1 MLAEEK
7 YIQEIDIKHRKKFA
21 QFFTPLPIAEFM
33 VNWIFKDNNV
43 KTLLEPAFGLGI
55 FSRLALDKNK
65 NIKIKGFDVDKTIY
79 SKASDNFQNSNVD
92 LYLEDYLYNDWNN
105 KYDAI
110 ICNPPYLKFHDY
122 KNLETLTEIK
132 KKLGVNL
139 SGFTNIYTLFLL
151 KSIYQLN
158 QNGKMAYIVPSEFLN
173 SNYGKN
179 IKKYLLKSQLL
190 KEIIIF
196 DFKENI
202 FDKAITTSAILFL
215 EKTQSNT
222 LNFTNIDNIFQ
233 LNNFDNV
240 KKKSYSYANIDYNIK
255 WKKYYQKQ
263 NSLKY
268 KNLIPFNSVAK
279 VKRGIA
285 TGANEYFVF
294 NIEKAKKYNIDIK
307 YLLPCITAS
316 KDILL
321 PIFTN
326 NDFNNLIKKNKNVF
340 LFNGV
345 NKQNNHIK
353 DYVRYGEEQ
362 NIHQRHLTSK
372 RKPWYK
378 IENRLPAPILVGVF
392 NRKGLKFIRN
402 EANIT
407 TLTTFHCI
415 YLTENLF
422 QNIDIDLLFAY
433 LLTDTAKEIFND
445 DSREYG
451 NGLKKFE
458 PNDLNNAKILNIF
471 DLDVSIK
478 KKILNLYN
486 QYKDE
491 VVNNKIESQA
501 LLHEIDTIL
510 QNNFS
515 DVNSS

>member
-7 YIQEIDIKHRKKFA
+7 YIQEVDINHRKKFA
-21 QFFTPLPIAEFM
+21 QFFTPLSIAKFM
-33 VNWIFKDNNV
+33 VNWIFKDNNI

-55 FSRLALDKNK
+55 FSRLALEKNK
-65 NIKIKGFDVDKTIY
+65 NIKIKGFDIDETIY
-79 SKASDNFQNSNVD
+79 SKASNNFKSNNID

-110 ICNPPYLKFHDY
+110 VCNPPYLKFHDY
-122 KNLETLTEIK
+122 KNLETLQEIK
-132 KKLGVNL
+132 KRLNIDL

-151 KSIYQLN
+151 KSIYQLK

-179 IKKYLLKSQLL
+179 IKKYLLESHSL

-196 DFKENI
+196 DFKESI
-202 FDKAITTSAILFL
+202 FNKAVTTNAILFL
-215 EKTQSNT
+215 EKTQNNT

-233 LNNFDNV
+233 LNNFD
-240 KKKSYSYANIDYNIK
+240 KIEKKSYSYTNIDYNVK

-268 KNLIPFNSVAK
+268 KNLIPFNSIAK

-285 TGANEYFVF
+285 TGANKYFIF
-294 NIEKAKKYNIDIK
+294 NIKKAEKYNIDVK

-316 KDILL
+316 KDIEL

-326 NDFNNLIKKNKNVF
+326 NDFNNLKDNNKNIF
-340 LFNGV
+340 LFNGT
-345 NKQNNHIK
+345 NQDDSYIK
-353 DYVRYGEEQ
+353 EYILYGEEQ
-362 NIHQRHLTSK
+362 NIHKRHLTSK

-378 IENRLPAPILVGVF
+378 LENRLPAPILVGVF
-392 NRKGLKFIRN
+392 NRNGLKFIRN

-415 YLTENLF
+415 YLKDNLF
-422 QNIDIDLLFAY
+422 QDIDIDLLFAY

-445 DSREYG
+445 ESREYG

-471 DLDVSIK
+471 DLDISIK

-486 QYKDE
+486 LYRDE
-491 VVNNKIESQA
+491 IVNNKIDNQI
-501 LLHEIDTIL
+501 LLNEINTIL
-510 QNNFS
+510 QNEFKA
-515 DVNSS
+515 

>member
-1 MLAEEK
+1 MLLEEK
-7 YIQEIDIKHRKKFA
+7 YIQEVDINHRKKFA

-33 VNWIFKDNNV
+33 VNWIFKDNNI
-43 KTLLEPAFGLGI
+43 KTLLEPAFGLGV
-55 FSRLALDKNK
+55 FSRLALQKNK
-65 NIKIKGFDVDKTIY
+65 NIKIKGFDIDETIY
-79 SKASDNFQNSNVD
+79 CKAYKNFQDSNVD
-92 LYLEDYLYNDWNN
+92 LYLEDYLYNDWHN

-122 KNLETLTEIK
+122 KNLETLKEIK
-132 KKLGVNL
+132 KRLNIDL

-151 KSIYQLN
+151 KSIYQLK
-158 QNGKMAYIVPSEFLN
+158 QNGKTAYIVPSEFLN
-173 SNYGKN
+173 SNYGKS
-179 IKKYLLKSQLL
+179 IKKYLLESKLL

-202 FDKAITTSAILFL
+202 FDKAITTSSILFL
-215 EKTQSNT
+215 EKTQNNT
-222 LNFTNIDNIFQ
+222 LNFINIDNIFH
-233 LNNFDNV
+233 LNNFDNMG
-240 KKKSYSYANIDYNIK
+240 KKSYHYTDIDYDVK

-285 TGANEYFVF
+285 TGANEYFIF
-294 NIEKAKKYNIDIK
+294 NIEKAKKYNIVIK

-316 KDILL
+316 KNITS

-326 NDFNNLIKKNKNVF
+326 NDFNNLKDNNKNIF
-340 LFNGV
+340 LFNGT
-345 NKQNNHIK
+345 NQDNSYIK
-353 DYVRYGEEQ
+353 KYILYGEEQ
-362 NIHQRHLTSK
+362 KIHQKHLTSK

-378 IENRLPAPILVGVF
+378 LENRLPAPILVGVF

-415 YLTENLF
+415 YLAENLF

-433 LLTDTAKEIFND
+433 LLTDTAKEIFD
-445 DSREYG
+445 DEAREYG

-458 PNDLNNAKILNIF
+458 PNDLNNTKILNIL

-478 KKILNLYN
+478 KKILNIYS
-486 QYKDE
+486 QYRYGII
-491 VVNNKIESQA
+491 NNKIENQT
-501 LLHEIDTIL
+501 LLNKINTIL
-510 QNNFS
+510 QNEFRA
-515 DVNSS
+515 

>member
-1 MLAEEK
+1 MLPEEK
-7 YIQEIDIKHRKKFA
+7 YIQDIDINHRKKFA

-33 VNWIFKDNNV
+33 VNWILKNNNV

-55 FSRLALDKNK
+55 FSRLALKKNQ
-65 NIKIKGFDVDKTIY
+65 NIKIKGFDVDATIY
-79 SKASDNFQNSNVD
+79 YRAYKNFQNSNVD
-92 LYLEDYLYNDWNN
+92 LYLEDYLYNDWHN

-122 KNLETLTEIK
+122 ENLEILKEIK
-132 KKLGVNL
+132 KRLNINL

-151 KSIYQLN
+151 KSIYQLK
-158 QNGKMAYIVPSEFLN
+158 QNGKIAYIIPSEFLN
-173 SNYGKN
+173 SNYGES
-179 IKKYLLKSQLL
+179 IKKYLLESKLL

-215 EKTQSNT
+215 EKTQSNS
-222 LNFTNIDNIFQ
+222 LNFRNIDNIMQ
-233 LNNFDNV
+233 LNNFNNIE
-240 KKKSYSYANIDYNIK
+240 KESYNYKDIDYNIK
-255 WKKYYQKQ
+255 WKKYYQEQ

-268 KNLIPFNSVAK
+268 KNLIPFKSVAK

-285 TGANEYFVF
+285 TGGNEYFIF
-294 NIEKAKKYNIDIK
+294 NIEKAKKYNIAIK

-316 KDILL
+316 RDITS

-326 NDFNNLIKKNKNVF
+326 NDFNDLKDNNKNIF
-340 LFNGV
+340 LFNGI
-345 NKQNNHIK
+345 NQDNNYIK
-353 DYVRYGEEQ
+353 DYILYGEKQ

-372 RKPWYK
+372 RNPWYK
-378 IENRLPAPILVGVF
+378 LEHRPPAPILVGVF

-415 YLTENLF
+415 YLTKNLF
-422 QNIDIDLLFAY
+422 QDINTDLLFAY

-445 DSREYG
+445 EAREYG

-471 DLDVSIK
+471 TLDESTK
-478 KKILNLYN
+478 NKILNLYS
-486 QYKDE
+486 QYRKEAID
-491 VVNNKIESQA
+491 NKIENKA
-501 LLHEIDTIL
+501 LLNEIDVIL
-510 QNNFS
+510 KNRFKA
-515 DVNSS
+515 

>member
-1 MLAEEK
+1 MLLEEK
-7 YIQEIDIKHRKKFA
+7 YIQETDINHRKKFA
-21 QFFTPLPIAEFM
+21 QFFTPLPIAQFM
-33 VNWIFKDNNV
+33 VDWIFKDNTI

-55 FSRLALDKNK
+55 FSRLAFKKNK
-65 NIKIKGFDVDKTIY
+65 HIKIKGFDVDETIY
-79 SKASDNFQNSNVD
+79 NKASKNFQNNNVN
-92 LYLEDYLYNDWNN
+92 LYLEDYLYNDWDN

-122 KNLETLTEIK
+122 ENLETLKEIK
-132 KKLGVNL
+132 KKLNIDL

-151 KSIYQLN
+151 KSIYQLK
-158 QNGKMAYIVPSEFLN
+158 QNGKIAYIVPSEFLN
-173 SNYGKN
+173 SNYGRN
-179 IKKYLLKSQLL
+179 IKKYLLESQLL

-215 EKTQSNT
+215 EKTKNDT
-222 LNFTNIDNIFQ
+222 LSFTNICNIFH
-233 LNNFDNV
+233 LNNFDNIE
-240 KKKSYSYANIDYNIK
+240 KLSYHYQDIDYNIK

-285 TGANEYFVF
+285 TGANEYFIF
-294 NIEKAKKYNIDIK
+294 NIEKAKKYNIDVK

-316 KDILL
+316 KDIKL
-321 PIFTN
+321 PIFTM
-326 NDFNNLIKKNKNVF
+326 NDFNTLKNNNKNIF

-345 NKQNNHIK
+345 NQQNNNNIK
-353 DYVRYGEEQ
+353 EYIEYGEEQ

-415 YLTENLF
+415 YLAENLF
-422 QNIDIDLLFAY
+422 QNIDVDLLFAY

-445 DSREYG
+445 EAREYG

-471 DLDVSIK
+471 ELDNSIK

-486 QYKDE
+486 KYR
-491 VVNNKIESQA
+491 NKVINEKKENQA
-501 LLHEIDTIL
+501 LLNKIDTIL
-510 QNNFS
+510 QNRFR
-515 DVNSS
+515 V

>member
-1 MLAEEK
+1 MLFEEK
-7 YIQEIDIKHRKKFA
+7 YIQEIDISHRKKFA
-21 QFFTPLPIAEFM
+21 QFFTPLPIAKFM
-33 VNWIFKDNNV
+33 VDWVFKDNDI
-43 KTLLEPAFGLGI
+43 KTLLEPAFGLGV
-55 FSRLALDKNK
+55 FSRLALEKNK
-65 NIKIKGFDVDKTIY
+65 NIKIKGFDVDETIY
-79 SKASDNFQNSNVD
+79 YKAFNHFQNCNID

-122 KNLETLTEIK
+122 KNLETLKEIK
-132 KKLGVNL
+132 TKLNIDL

-151 KSIYQLN
+151 KSIYQLK
-158 QNGKMAYIVPSEFLN
+158 QNGKIAYIIPSEFLN

-179 IKKYLLKSQLL
+179 IKKYLLESQLL

-215 EKTQSNT
+215 EKTQSDT

-233 LNNFDNV
+233 LNNFDNIE
-240 KKKSYSYANIDYNIK
+240 KKSYSYTNIDYNVK

-285 TGANEYFVF
+285 TGANKYFIF
-294 NIEKAKKYNIDIK
+294 NIEKAKKYNIDVK
-307 YLLPCITAS
+307 YLLPCVTAS
-316 KDILL
+316 KNIMS
-321 PIFTN
+321 PIFTK
-326 NDFNNLIKKNKNVF
+326 NDFNSLKNNNKNIF

-345 NKQNNHIK
+345 NQQNDNIK
-353 DYVRYGEEQ
+353 EYIKYGEEQ

-378 IENRLPAPILVGVF
+378 LENRLPAPIFVGVF

-407 TLTTFHCI
+407 NLTTFHCI

-422 QNIDIDLLFAY
+422 QNMDINILFAY

-445 DSREYG
+445 DAREYG

-458 PNDLNNAKILNIF
+458 PNDLNNAKILNIL

-478 KKILNLYN
+478 KKILNLYTKYRDEIINNNIEN
-486 QYKDE
+486 Q
-491 VVNNKIESQA
+491 V
-501 LLHEIDTIL
+501 LLNEINIIF
-510 QNNFS
+510 QKEFK
-515 DVNSS
+515 VY

>member
-1 MLAEEK
+1 MILEEK
-7 YIQEIDIKHRKKFA
+7 YIQETDINHRKKFA

-33 VNWIFKDNNV
+33 VNWIYKDNNIE
-43 KTLLEPAFGLGI
+43 TLLEPAFGLGI
-55 FSRLALDKNK
+55 FSRLALNKNK
-65 NIKIKGFDVDKTIY
+65 NIKIKGFDVDETIY
-79 SKASDNFQNSNVD
+79 NKASKNFQNNNVD
-92 LYLEDYLYNDWNN
+92 LYLENYLYNDWGN

-122 KNLETLTEIK
+122 KNLETLKEIK
-132 KKLGVNL
+132 KKLGIDL

-151 KSIYQLN
+151 KSIYQLK
-158 QNGKMAYIVPSEFLN
+158 QNGKMAYIIPSEFLN
-173 SNYGKN
+173 SNYGIN
-179 IKKYLLKSQLL
+179 IKKYLLESQLL

-215 EKTQSNT
+215 EKTQNNT
-222 LNFTNIDNIFQ
+222 LSFINIDNIFY
-233 LNNFDNV
+233 LNNFDNI
-240 KKKSYSYANIDYNIK
+240 KKLNYHYQDVDYNIK
-255 WKKYYQKQ
+255 WKKYYKKQ

-285 TGANEYFVF
+285 TGANEYFIF
-294 NIEKAKKYNIDIK
+294 NIDKAKKHNIDIK

-316 KDILL
+316 KDIIL
-321 PIFTN
+321 PIFTMD
-326 NDFNNLIKKNKNVF
+326 DFNLLENNRKNIF

-345 NKQNNHIK
+345 NQEDNHIEE
-353 DYVRYGEEQ
+353 YIRYGEEQ

-415 YLTENLF
+415 YLANNLF
-422 QNIDIDLLFAY
+422 QNIDVDLLFAY
-433 LLTDTAKEIFND
+433 LLTDTAQEIFND

-478 KKILNLYN
+478 EKILSLYS
-486 QYKDE
+486 QYRGIIIK
-491 VVNNKIESQA
+491 NKTENRV
-501 LLHEIDTIL
+501 LLDKIDRIL
-510 QNNFS
+510 QNEFKA
-515 DVNSS
+515 

>member
-1 MLAEEK
+1 MLVEEK
-7 YIQEIDIKHRKKFA
+7 YIQEIDINHRKKFA
-21 QFFTPLPIAEFM
+21 QFFTPLPIAKFM
-33 VNWIFKDNNV
+33 VNWIFEKNNI
-43 KTLLEPAFGLGI
+43 KSLLEPAFGLGI
-55 FSRLALDKNK
+55 FSRLALEKNK
-65 NIKIKGFDVDKTIY
+65 NLQIKGFDVDKTIY
-79 SKASDNFQNSNVD
+79 DKANKIFQEKNID
-92 LYLEDYLYNDWNN
+92 LFLEDYLYNDWNN

-122 KNLETLTEIK
+122 NNLETLKEIK
-132 KKLGVNL
+132 KRLNIDL

-158 QNGKMAYIVPSEFLN
+158 QNGKIAYIVPSEFLN

-179 IKKYLLKSQLL
+179 IKKYLLESRLL

-202 FDKAITTSAILFL
+202 FDKAITTSTILLL
-215 EKTQSNT
+215 EKTQNDF
-222 LNFTNIDNIFQ
+222 LDFTNINNIFE
-233 LNNFDNV
+233 LNNFNNIEKKRYSYEDIDHNV
-240 KKKSYSYANIDYNIK
+240 K
-255 WKKYYQKQ
+255 WKRYYQKQ

-285 TGANEYFVF
+285 TGANEYFIF
-294 NIEKAKKYNIDIK
+294 SIEKAKKYKMDTK

-316 KDILL
+316 KDIIL
-321 PIFTN
+321 PIFTTD
-326 NDFNNLIKKNKNVF
+326 DFDNLKNSNKNIF

-345 NKQNNHIK
+345 NQNDN
-353 DYVRYGEEQ
+353 YVKEYIEYGEKQ

-378 IENRLPAPILVGVF
+378 LENRPPAPILVGVF

-402 EANIT
+402 EANILN
-407 TLTTFHCI
+407 LTTFHCI
-415 YLTENLF
+415 YLANSLF

-433 LLTDTAKEIFND
+433 FLTDTAKEIFND
-445 DSREYG
+445 ESREYG

-471 DLDVSIK
+471 NLDISIK
-478 KKILNLYN
+478 NKILNLYN
-486 QYKDE
+486 QYRNQIIKE
-491 VVNNKIESQA
+491 RIENQV
-501 LLHEIDTIL
+501 LLNEIDIIL
-510 QNNFS
+510 QNEFKA
-515 DVNSS
+515 

>member
-1 MLAEEK
+1 MLLEEK

-33 VNWIFKDNNV
+33 VDWIFKDNSNNI
-43 KTLLEPAFGLGI
+43 KTLLEPAFGLGV
-55 FSRLALDKNK
+55 FSRLALEKNK
-65 NIKIKGFDVDKTIY
+65 NIKIKGFDVDEAIY
-79 SKASDNFQNSNVD
+79 HKASKNFQNNNVN
-92 LYLEDYLYNDWNN
+92 LYLEDYLYNDWSN

-122 KNLETLTEIK
+122 KNLETLKEIK
-132 KKLGVNL
+132 KKLNINL

-151 KSIYQLN
+151 KSIYQLK
-158 QNGKMAYIVPSEFLN
+158 QNGKIAYIVPSEFLN

-179 IKKYLLKSQLL
+179 IKKYLLESQLL
-190 KEIIIF
+190 KEVIIF

-215 EKTQSNT
+215 EKNQNNT
-222 LNFTNIDNIFQ
+222 LNFTNINNIFH
-233 LNNFDNV
+233 LNNFENI
-240 KKKSYSYANIDYNIK
+240 KKQHYHYKDIDYNVK

-263 NSLKY
+263 NSTKY

-285 TGANEYFVF
+285 TGANEYFIF
-294 NIEKAKKYNIDIK
+294 NIEKAKKHNIDIK

-316 KDILL
+316 KDIIS

-326 NDFNNLIKKNKNVF
+326 NDFENLKNNNKNIF
-340 LFNGV
+340 LFNAT
-345 NKQNNHIK
+345 NQDNNYIK
-353 DYVRYGEEQ
+353 KYISYGEEQ

-378 IENRLPAPILVGVF
+378 LENRPPAPILVGVF

-415 YLTENLF
+415 YLAENLF

-458 PNDLNNAKILNIF
+458 PNDLNNAQILNIV

-478 KKILNLYN
+478 KRILNLYGQYRTEINNNIKN
-486 QYKDE
+486 Q
-491 VVNNKIESQA
+491 V
-501 LLHEIDTIL
+501 LLNQINAIFQKE
-510 QNNFS
+510 FKA
-515 DVNSS
+515 

>member
-55 FSRLALDKNK
+55 FSRLALEKNK
-65 NIKIKGFDVDKTIY
+65 NIKIKGFDVDETILN
-79 SKASDNFQNSNVD
+79 KASDSFQNNNID

-122 KNLETLTEIK
+122 KNLETLKEIK
-132 KKLGVNL
+132 KKLNIDL

-158 QNGKMAYIVPSEFLN
+158 QNGKIAYIVPSEFLN

-179 IKKYLLKSQLL
+179 IKKFLLESQLL

-202 FDKAITTSAILFL
+202 FDNAITTSAILFL
-215 EKTQSNT
+215 EKTQNNY
-222 LNFTNIDNIFQ
+222 LNFTNINNIFQ
-233 LNNFDNV
+233 LNNFNNIE
-240 KKKSYSYANIDYNIK
+240 KKSYLYEEIDYSIK

-268 KNLIPFNSVAK
+268 KNLISFNSIAK

-285 TGANEYFVF
+285 TGANEYFIF
-294 NIEKAKKYNIDIK
+294 NIEKAKKHKIDTS

-316 KDILL
+316 KDIVS
-321 PIFTN
+321 PIFTI
-326 NDFNNLIKKNKNVF
+326 NNLNSLKKNNKNIF
-340 LFNGV
+340 LFNEAS
-345 NKQNNHIK
+345 QNNYYIK
-353 DYVRYGEEQ
+353 EYIKYGEKQ
-362 NIHQRHLTSK
+362 NIHKRHLTSK

-378 IENRLPAPILVGVF
+378 LENRPPAPILVGVF

-415 YLTENLF
+415 YLKENLF

-478 KKILNLYN
+478 KKISNLYS
-486 QYKDE
+486 QYRDE
-491 VVNNKIESQA
+491 IITNNIENKM
-501 LLHEIDTIL
+501 LLNEIDKVL
-510 QNNFS
+510 QNEFKA
-515 DVNSS
+515 

>member
-7 YIQEIDIKHRKKFA
+7 YTQEVDISHRKKFA
-21 QFFTPLPIAEFM
+21 QFFTPLPIAQFM
-33 VNWIFKDNNV
+33 VDWIFKKSDI

-55 FSRLALDKNK
+55 FSRLALEKDK
-65 NIKIKGFDVDKTIY
+65 NIKIKGFEIDETIY
-79 SKASDNFQNSNVD
+79 HKASNNFQSSNIN
-92 LYLEDYLYNDWNN
+92 LYLEDYLYSDWDN

-110 ICNPPYLKFHDY
+110 ICNPPYLKFHNY
-122 KNLETLTEIK
+122 KNLEALKEIK
-132 KKLGVNL
+132 QRLNIEL

-173 SNYGKN
+173 SNYGKG
-179 IKKYLLKSQLL
+179 IKKYLLESQLL
-190 KEIIIF
+190 KEIIVF

-202 FDKAITTSAILFL
+202 FDKAITTSTILL
-215 EKTQSNT
+215 LKKTQNNS
-222 LNFTNIDNIFQ
+222 LNFANINSIFQ
-233 LNNFDNV
+233 LKNFN
-240 KKKSYSYANIDYNIK
+240 KIEKRSYPYQDIDYATK

-268 KNLIPFNSVAK
+268 KNLISFNSIAK

-285 TGANEYFVF
+285 TGANEYFIF
-294 NIEKAKKYNIDIK
+294 NIEKAKKHKIDTS

-316 KDILL
+316 KDIVS
-321 PIFTN
+321 PIFTM
-326 NDFNNLIKKNKNVF
+326 NDLNSLKKSNKNIF

-345 NKQNNHIK
+345 NQNNYYIK
-353 DYVRYGEEQ
+353 EYIKYGEKQ
-362 NIHQRHLTSK
+362 NIHKRYLTSK

-378 IENRLPAPILVGVF
+378 LENRPPAPILVGVF

-402 EANIT
+402 EAKIT

-415 YLTENLF
+415 YLKKDLF
-422 QNIDIDLLFAY
+422 QDIDIDLLFAY

-478 KKILNLYN
+478 KKILNLYS
-486 QYKDE
+486 QYRDE
-491 VVNNKIESQA
+491 IITNNIENKM
-501 LLHEIDTIL
+501 LLNEINKVL
-510 QNNFS
+510 QSKFKA
-515 DVNSS
+515 

>member
-1 MLAEEK
+1 MLLEEK
-7 YIQEIDIKHRKKFA
+7 YIQEVDINHRKKFA

-33 VNWIFKDNNV
+33 VNWIFKDNNI
-43 KTLLEPAFGLGI
+43 KTLLEPAFGLGV
-55 FSRLALDKNK
+55 FSRLALQKNK
-65 NIKIKGFDVDKTIY
+65 NIKIKGFDIDETIY
-79 SKASDNFQNSNVD
+79 CKAYKNFQDSNVD
-92 LYLEDYLYNDWNN
+92 LYLEDYLYNDWHN

-122 KNLETLTEIK
+122 KNLGTLKEIK
-132 KKLGVNL
+132 KRLNIDL

-151 KSIYQLN
+151 KSIYQLK

-173 SNYGKN
+173 SNYGKS
-179 IKKYLLKSQLL
+179 IKKYLLESKLL
-190 KEIIIF
+190 KEIVIF

-202 FDKAITTSAILFL
+202 FDKAITTSSILFL
-215 EKTQSNT
+215 EKTQNNT
-222 LNFTNIDNIFQ
+222 LNFINIDNIFH
-233 LNNFDNV
+233 LNNFDNME
-240 KKKSYSYANIDYNIK
+240 KKSYHYTDIDYDVK

-285 TGANEYFVF
+285 TGANEYFIF
-294 NIEKAKKYNIDIK
+294 NIEKAKKYNIVIK

-316 KDILL
+316 KNITS

-326 NDFNNLIKKNKNVF
+326 NDFNNLKDNNKNIF
-340 LFNGV
+340 LFNGT
-345 NKQNNHIK
+345 NQDNIYIK
-353 DYVRYGEEQ
+353 KYILYGEEQ
-362 NIHQRHLTSK
+362 KIHQKHLTSK

-378 IENRLPAPILVGVF
+378 LENRLPAPILVGVF

-415 YLTENLF
+415 YLAENLF

-433 LLTDTAKEIFND
+433 LLTDTAKEIFD
-445 DSREYG
+445 DEAREYG

-458 PNDLNNAKILNIF
+458 PNDLNNAKILNIL

-478 KKILNLYN
+478 KKILNIYS
-486 QYKDE
+486 QYRYGII
-491 VVNNKIESQA
+491 NNKIENQT
-501 LLHEIDTIL
+501 LLNKINTIL
-510 QNNFS
+510 QNEFRA
-515 DVNSS
+515 

>member
-1 MLAEEK
+1 MLLEEK
-7 YIQEIDIKHRKKFA
+7 YTQEVDINHRKKFA

-55 FSRLALDKNK
+55 FSRLALEKDK
-65 NIKIKGFDVDKTIY
+65 NIKIKGFDVDETIY
-79 SKASDNFQNSNVD
+79 RKASNNFQNNNIN

-110 ICNPPYLKFHDY
+110 ICNPPYLKFHNY
-122 KNLETLTEIK
+122 KNLETLKEIK
-132 KKLGVNL
+132 QRLNIDL

-158 QNGKMAYIVPSEFLN
+158 QNGKIAFIVPSEFLN
-173 SNYGKN
+173 SNYGKS
-179 IKKYLLKSQLL
+179 IKKYLLESQLL
-190 KEIIIF
+190 KEIIVF

-202 FDKAITTSAILFL
+202 FDKATTTSTILLL
-215 EKTQSNT
+215 EKTQNNS

-233 LNNFDNV
+233 LNNFNNIE
-240 KKKSYSYANIDYNIK
+240 KKSYLYEDIDYGIK

-268 KNLIPFNSVAK
+268 KNLISFNSIAK

-285 TGANEYFVF
+285 TGANEYFIF
-294 NIEKAKKYNIDIK
+294 NIEKAKKHKIDTS

-316 KDILL
+316 KDIVS
-321 PIFTN
+321 PIFTM
-326 NDFNNLIKKNKNVF
+326 NDLNSLKKNNKNIF

-345 NKQNNHIK
+345 SHNNCYIK
-353 DYVRYGEEQ
+353 EYIKYGEKQ
-362 NIHQRHLTSK
+362 NIHKRHLTSK

-378 IENRLPAPILVGVF
+378 LENRLPAQILVGVF

-415 YLTENLF
+415 YLKENLF

-478 KKILNLYN
+478 KKILNLYS
-486 QYKDE
+486 QYRDE
-491 VVNNKIESQA
+491 IITNNIENKM
-501 LLHEIDTIL
+501 LLNEINKVL
-510 QNNFS
+510 QNKFKA
-515 DVNSS
+515 

>member
-1 MLAEEK
+1 MLLEEK
-7 YIQEIDIKHRKKFA
+7 YIQEVDINHRKKFA

-33 VNWIFKDNNV
+33 ISWIFKQNNV
-43 KTLLEPAFGLGI
+43 KTLLEPAFGLGV
-55 FSRLALDKNK
+55 FSRLALQKNK
-65 NIKIKGFDVDKTIY
+65 NIKIKGFDVDETIY
-79 SKASDNFQNSNVD
+79 RKAYKNFQDSTVD
-92 LYLEDYLYNDWNN
+92 LYLEDYLYNDWDN

-110 ICNPPYLKFHDY
+110 VCNPPYLKFHDY
-122 KNLETLTEIK
+122 KNLETLKEIK
-132 KKLGVNL
+132 KRLNIDL

-151 KSIYQLN
+151 KSIYQLK
-158 QNGKMAYIVPSEFLN
+158 QNGKIAYIIPSEFLN

-179 IKKYLLKSQLL
+179 IKKYLLESNLL

-215 EKTQSNT
+215 EKTQNNT
-222 LNFTNIDNIFQ
+222 VNFTNIDNIFH
-233 LNNFDNV
+233 LNNFDNME
-240 KKKSYSYANIDYNIK
+240 KKSYLYTDIDYDVK

-268 KNLIPFNSVAK
+268 RNLIPFNSVAK

-285 TGANEYFVF
+285 TGANEYFIF
-294 NIEKAKKYNIDIK
+294 NIEKAKKHNIEIK

-316 KDILL
+316 KDIAF

-326 NDFNNLIKKNKNVF
+326 KDFNNLKDNNKNIF
-340 LFNGV
+340 LFNGT
-345 NKQNNHIK
+345 NQDNSYLKEYIS
-353 DYVRYGEEQ
+353 YGEEQ
-362 NIHQRHLTSK
+362 NIHKRHLTSK

-378 IENRLPAPILVGVF
+378 LENRLPAPILVGVF

-415 YLTENLF
+415 YLAENLF

-445 DSREYG
+445 EAREYG

-471 DLDVSIK
+471 DLDISTK
-478 KKILNLYN
+478 EKILHLYS
-486 QYKDE
+486 QYRDGII
-491 VVNNKIESQA
+491 NNKIENGV
-501 LLHEIDTIL
+501 LLNEINAIL
-510 QNNFS
+510 QNEFK
-515 DVNSS
+515 